1 MRSSSELIPDHTV
14 QKSWR
19 EPAADAFFVFFW
31 IGALFFMWHVQE
43 YGTIPYHL
51 IFVAFVAVYGYRVW
65 SVHVTAVVLTLIV
78 ASTGGILIT
87 QHIKG
92 TVRIEELSEIVL
104 MPAILAAMVWH
115 ARRRASLTEE
125 LKKIHAE
132 EHERR
137 VQEHEFAR
145 NTAHALRT
153 PLTIARGHV
162 ELMRDQTSDPQV
174 VSDAAVALGELD
186 RLAQL
191 AGDLLAITRLEQRQ
205 SMPAAP
211 CDLSRLVKDAFER
224 MCVAATRQWQLNLDG
239 GLAVIGDA
247 DVFRTCIDAL
257 VENAVSATDQGGVI
271 RVYCTSADD
280 SVLVGVADDGPGISE
295 TETDNVFRRF
305 WRGGQYPGG
314 TGLGLA
320 FVKAAAEAHGGE
332 VQVTRSPEGGADVM
346 MKLPRLDR
354 RAARSLPP
362 RHRVGAS

>member
-1 MRSSSELIPDHTV
+1 MSSEVNANQSAGRT
-14 QKSWR
+14 WR
-19 EPAADAFFVFFW
+19 EPAADAFFV
-31 IGALFFMWHVQE
+31 LFSLVGFYLMWRVE
-43 YGTIPYHL
+43 EFGTIPFHM
-51 IFVAFVAVYGYRVW
+51 IFVVFVAVYGYRVW
-65 SVHVTAVVLTLIV
+65 SIPVTTVALTFLVVG
-78 ASTGGILIT
+78 SGSILIT
-87 QHIKG
+87 QYFQG
-92 TVRIEELSEIVL
+92 TVAIEELSEIVL
-104 MPAILAAMVWH
+104 MPTILAAMVWH
-115 ARRRASLTEE
+115 ARRRATLTEE
-125 LKKIHAE
+125 LKQIHAE

-162 ELMRDQTSDPQV
+162 ELMRDQTNDPQV

-224 MCVAATRQWQLNLDG
+224 MCVAATRQWQLDLDA
-239 GLAVIGDA
+239 GLAVIGDTE
-247 DVFRTCIDAL
+247 VFRTCIDAL
-257 VENAVSATDQGGVI
+257 VENAVSATDQGGII
-271 RVYCTSADD
+271 RVYCKSSDE
-280 SVLVGVADDGPGISE
+280 SVLFGVADDGPGISE

-320 FVKAAAEAHGGE
+320 FVKAATEAHGGE
-332 VQVTRSPEGGADVM
+332 VLVARSREGGADVM

-354 RAARSLPP
+354 RAVRSLPP